1 LNKFDGTKQQKMAY
15 LIIVTILAITSVYL
29 KKVTISGGIAGA
41 VVTFLILYNSWVNFL
56 LFGLFFVLG
65 SVATKWKFE
74 QKKDLGLSQEN
85 EGLRSWIHALA
96 NGGIPA
102 IFSLLAIY
110 FSDNQYFTFAV
121 TAAIASALSDTLSS
135 ELGNIYGRNYVDI
148 LSFKKGRRG
157 DDGVISL
164 EGTLFGLFGSF
175 LIAMLFAIFTNNYS
189 IIVLITIAGFL
200 GNISDSY
207 FGATVQRKG
216 HVDNH
221 LVNFMNT
228 FIAAILVILWF
239 QF

>member
-1 LNKFDGTKQQKMAY
+1 MVY
-15 LIIVTILAITSVYL
+15 LIIVATLAIASIYL

-41 VVTFLILYNSWVNFL
+41 VVTFLILYNNWVNFL

-74 QKKDLGLSQEN
+74 QKQLLGLSQEN
-85 EGLRSWIHALA
+85 EGLRSWVHALA
-96 NGGIPA
+96 NGGVPA
-102 IFSLLAIY
+102 IFSLFAIY
-110 FSDNQYFTFAV
+110 SPDNQTFTFAA

-175 LIAMLFAIFTNNYS
+175 LIAMLFAILTQNYS
-189 IIVLITIAGFL
+189 IILPITIAGFL

-207 FGATVQRKG
+207 LGATIQRKG
-216 HVDNH
+216 YVNNH
-221 LVNFMNT
+221 WVNFINT
-228 FIAAILVILWF
+228 FIAAILVVLWF